1 MTTATRQDAANPGTR
16 SPATAGKY
24 LTFFLGAEEYGIAI
38 LKVQEIIGL
47 LPITR
52 VPRTP
57 AFVRGVVNLRGRVI
71 AIVDLR
77 LKFDMPA
84 AEPGAKSCI
93 IVVQA
98 NGAHLGLLVDRV
110 SEVAD
115 IAAADIEPP
124 PPLGA
129 AVRTDY
135 LLGIGKS
142 GPRVRLLL
150 DIDCVLGARD
160 LAVVASLA
168 HEPDAADPA
177 GDAS

>member
-1 MTTATRQDAANPGTR
+1 MTTATRPDDA
-16 SPATAGKY
+16 PARAPAIAGKY
-24 LTFFLGAEEYGIAI
+24 LTFFLGTEEYGIAI

-57 AFVRGVVNLRGRVI
+57 PFVRGVVNLRGRVI
-71 AIVDLR
+71 AIIDLR

-84 AEPGAKSCI
+84 AEAGPTSCI
-93 IVVQA
+93 IVVQSSA
-98 NGAHLGLLVDRV
+98 AHIGLLVDRV
-110 SEVAD
+110 SEVSD

-124 PPLGA
+124 PALGA

-135 LLGIGKS
+135 LLGIGKT

-150 DIDCVLGARD
+150 DIDRVLDARD
-160 LAVVASLA
+160 AAAVASA
-168 HEPDAADPA
+168 TRDRTAADPA